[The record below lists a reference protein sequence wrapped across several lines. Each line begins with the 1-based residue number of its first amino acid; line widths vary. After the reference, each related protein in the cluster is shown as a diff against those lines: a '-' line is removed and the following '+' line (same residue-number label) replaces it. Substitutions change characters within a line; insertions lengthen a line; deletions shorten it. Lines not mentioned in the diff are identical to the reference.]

1 MSVVDVD
8 GVKIHQSRQLAN
20 DQAAHTATA
29 TNTTTVSHQAHELAP
44 KCAEIAT
51 SYCCTQLNI

>member
-20 DQAAHTATA
+20 DLAAHTATA
-29 TNTTTVSHQAHELAP
+29 TNTTTVAHELAP